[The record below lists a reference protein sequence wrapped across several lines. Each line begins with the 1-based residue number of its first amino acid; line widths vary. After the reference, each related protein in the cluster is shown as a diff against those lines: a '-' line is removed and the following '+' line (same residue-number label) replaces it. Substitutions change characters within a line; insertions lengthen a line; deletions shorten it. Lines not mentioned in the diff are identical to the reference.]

1 LTKCALS
8 RKLIKLISQNDLIYK
23 EERMRKKEPSEQAS
37 CGCWT
42 VEALITVDD
51 RGQMVLP
58 KDVREKAKIRGGDK
72 LALTTLEKDGAVCCL
87 LLTKAEDLAG
97 AVRATLGSIAE
108 GLSLDAE
115 QEER

>member
-1 LTKCALS
+1 MPK
-8 RKLIKLISQNDLIYK
+8 R
-23 EERMRKKEPSEQAS
+23 RHSEQGS
-37 CGCWT
+37 CGCCT

-58 KDVREKAKIRGGDK
+58 KDVRDKAKIRGGDK

-87 LLTKAEDLAG
+87 LLTKAEDLVG
-97 AVRATLGSIAE
+97 VVRATLGSVAE
-108 GLSLDAE
+108 GLASDAE